1 MRRIDRRR
9 FCTGLAAGLGAA
21 LLSGC
26 ASAPRRLAEA
36 EKRPAEGGIGG
47 TGIVGTLTGF
57 GSLLINGLRVELPRD
72 ALLSDAFGPVEAG
85 ALSLEQALTVEAAA
99 GPAGPDGAL
108 SLQARRVH
116 ITDPLIGKVAA
127 ISPDGRRFVVNGTAV
142 TLAPGL
148 TPLQAGSED
157 GLGRVVVSGIWRAGG
172 VVATRLDPAPDRAL
186 GRDLLAGVLRRSGP
200 SGVSIEAS
208 PIRLPAGAAAP
219 EPGSFVTLTGQ
230 YLAQPGL
237 FLADAM
243 VVGRFTGAAGAL
255 TQLSV
260 EGYLDPVQTAPGYVL
275 AGLGHSFDAAAQL
288 TALAARRSLF
298 TGPYTGT
305 FDVDRAVP
313 LPEAAEPRHS
323 LLEELRQ
330 RPDAVPVVSTR

>member
-1 MRRIDRRR
+1 MRGIDRRR
-9 FCTGLAAGLGAA
+9 FCTGLGAGIGAA

-26 ASAPRRLAEA
+26 AAEPRRLAEA
-36 EKRPAEGGIGG
+36 DKRPAEGGIGG

-72 ALLSDAFGPVEAG
+72 AKLSDAFGPVDAG
-85 ALSLEQALTVEAAA
+85 ALSLEQALTVEAAP
-99 GPAGPDGAL
+99 GPAGPDGGQA
-108 SLQARRVH
+108 LQARRVH
-116 ITDPLIGKVAA
+116 ITDPLIGTIAEVSA
-127 ISPDGRRFVVNGTAV
+127 DGRGFAVNGTAV

-148 TPLQAGSED
+148 PSLGAGSERM
-157 GLGRVVVSGIWRAGG
+157 RVVVSGIWRAGG
-172 VVATRLDPAPDRAL
+172 VVATRLAPAPARAR
-186 GRDLLAGVLRRSGP
+186 GRDLLAGVLRRTGAT
-200 SGVSIEAS
+200 GYSIEAA
-208 PIRLPAGAAAP
+208 PIRLPAGAVLP

-230 YLAQPGL
+230 YMAQPGL
-237 FLADAM
+237 FLAET
-243 VVGRFTGAAGAL
+243 VVPGRFTGAAGAL
-255 TQLSV
+255 TRLSV

-305 FDVDRAVP
+305 FDVQNALP